1 MSQKTLVIIITI
13 VVTGGKAG
21 STEGEDLGEAL
32 LLEDTGHVN
41 RLSEK
46 KEVCGSLESGENC
59 QVESDEDCSLLQ
71 QCGRDTNCI
80 LQLVLVSQHRLLLA

>member
-1 MSQKTLVIIITI
+1 MSQTSLVIIITI

-46 KEVCGSLESGENC
+46 KEVCGSLENC
-59 QVESDEDCSLLQ
+59 EVESDEDCSLLQ
-71 QCGRDTNCI
+71 QCGQDSNCI